1 MRSSHELIV
10 DSVGVDLETLAQPMD
25 LRALFA
31 NDFPVELEI
40 GMGKGTF
47 LVDQT
52 KARPTTN
59 FIGIEWASWFW
70 KYASDRLRRNGC
82 ANVRTMRAEA
92 TYFVRN
98 YLPDASL
105 AVVHIYFPDPWPK
118 KRHHKRRLIQEPFVA
133 QIARVLVPAGRLRI
147 VTDHLD
153 YFQQIESV
161 LASSTLAVVDYAP
174 SASAGE
180 GEMVGTN
187 FERKYRREGRP
198 FYAIQAEKK
207 GMNSISAPAGSGG

>member
-1 MRSSHELIV
+1 LNV
-10 DSVGVDLETLAQPMD
+10 DSVGVELETLTQPMD
-25 LRALFA
+25 VRALFG
-31 NDFPVELEI
+31 NDLPVELEI

-47 LVDQT
+47 LVDQA

-59 FIGIEWASWFW
+59 VIGIEWARWFW
-70 KYASDRLRRNGC
+70 RYASDRLRRNGC
-82 ANVRTMRAEA
+82 MNVRTLRAEA

-105 AVVHIYFPDPWPK
+105 AAVHIYFPDPWPK
-118 KRHHKRRLIQEPFVA
+118 LRHHKRRLIQVPFVA
-133 QIARVLVPAGRLRI
+133 EIARVLVPAGRLRI
-147 VTDHLD
+147 VTDHLE

-161 LASSTLAVVDYAP
+161 LRSSTLAVVEYAP
-174 SASAGE
+174 SSSADA

-198 FYAIQAEKK
+198 FYAIQAMK
-207 GMNSISAPAGSGG
+207 STLSPAARGG